1 MAYVIS
7 IHPYRTYAQQ
17 FASKYSMITDEQA
30 HIIKHTMKFMLYKD
44 GNAWCKKK
52 PSNFDEAMGIFF
64 FERKMNRKK
73 INFFMLKL
81 VLTTRHNFTHVFI
94 LAQSDLHV
102 FSLGARQMA

>member
-1 MAYVIS
+1 MIS

-52 PSNFDEAMGIFF
+52 PSNFDEDMGILFF
-64 FERKMNRKK
+64 RE
-73 INFFMLKL
+73 
-81 VLTTRHNFTHVFI
+81 T
-94 LAQSDLHV
+94 DE
-102 FSLGARQMA
+102 